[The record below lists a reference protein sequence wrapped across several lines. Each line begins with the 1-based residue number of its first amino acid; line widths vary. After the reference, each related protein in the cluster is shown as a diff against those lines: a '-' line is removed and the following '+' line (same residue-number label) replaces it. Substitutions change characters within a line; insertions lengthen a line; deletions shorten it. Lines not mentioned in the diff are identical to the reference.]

1 MVPPRSTPA
10 ERGGAILTAVK
21 RIAVWMMHEIPA
33 GFTTLPEPYPILDA
47 IRQDGPV
54 QQVLLRGRKIWLVTG
69 YDEVMSGLAL
79 PELSNNAHFADLD
92 PGPGEP
98 GDNLLDHS
106 LLVRDPPDHT
116 RLRKSVSQVFT
127 ARRIASLQPRIE
139 RITHALV
146 DALAPAGHADLMTE
160 FAIPLPIT
168 VICELLGIPDAD
180 RDAFRRWSIAL
191 VMPPADAVTLAH
203 AAAAQAELARYFTGL
218 IARKRAEPGDDML
231 SALAAATSN
240 GQLSECELL
249 AMAVL
254 LVLAGHETTASL
266 IGTGTLMLLRNPDQ
280 LAAVRNDPSLLPGAV
295 EELARY
301 AGPISLGVARFTRSE
316 VELGRQRIPAR
327 QMVMFA
333 LAAANRDSC
342 RYDRPGELDVTR
354 KQRPHLAF
362 GHGIHYCLGA
372 PLARMEAIIALGT
385 LLRRLPDL
393 ALAVPD
399 EQLTW
404 RAASTRGLAQLP
416 VSFTPG

>member
-1 MVPPRSTPA
+1 
-10 ERGGAILTAVK
+10 
-21 RIAVWMMHEIPA
+21 MHEIPA
-33 GFTTLPEPYPILDA
+33 GFTTLPDPYPILDA
-47 IRQDGPV
+47 IRKDGPV
-54 QQVLLRGRKIWLVTG
+54 QQVLLRGRKIWLITG

-79 PELSNNAHFADLD
+79 PELSNDARVADLD

-98 GDNLLDHS
+98 AGNLLDDS

-139 RITHALV
+139 RITHTLL
-146 DALAPAGHADLMTE
+146 DALAPVGHADLMAD
-160 FAIPLPIT
+160 FAVPLPVT
-168 VICELLGIPDAD
+168 VVCELLGIPDAD

-191 VMPPADAVTLAH
+191 VMPPADAATLAR
-203 AAAAQAELARYFTGL
+203 AAVAQTELARYFTGL
-218 IARKRAEPGDDML
+218 IARKRAEPGDDL
-231 SALAAATSN
+231 LTALAAASSD
-240 GQLSECELL
+240 GQLSGRELL

-280 LAAVRNDPSLLPGAV
+280 LAAVRDHPALLPTAV

-301 AGPISLGVARFTRSE
+301 AGPISLGVARFTRNE
-316 VELGRQRIPAR
+316 IELGGQRIPAG
-327 QMVMFA
+327 QMVMFS
-333 LAAANRDSC
+333 LAAANRDAC

-354 KQRPHLAF
+354 TQRPHLAF

-372 PLARMEAIIALGT
+372 PLARMEAVIALCT

-393 ALAVPD
+393 ALEVPD

-404 RAASTRGLAQLP
+404 RTASTRGLTSLP
-416 VSFTPG
+416 VTF